1 MCACLRV
8 LDADDASFGRR
19 VHSSVVRAADCRSAG
34 SWFKSGCALF
44 VVVSKRV
51 GDAEETEREGE
62 REGEGERGRERE
74 RERHRERWRE
84 REKGRERQTEREGF
98 VCITYTSSSAC
109 ISRESN
115 PGHIDGNDVFHH

>member
-34 SWFKSGCALF
+34 PWFKSWCALF
-44 VVVSKRV
+44 VVVSKSVR
-51 GDAEETEREGE
+51 DAEETERERE
-62 REGEGERGRERE
+62 RDRE

-109 ISRESN
+109 ISR
-115 PGHIDGNDVFHH
+115 